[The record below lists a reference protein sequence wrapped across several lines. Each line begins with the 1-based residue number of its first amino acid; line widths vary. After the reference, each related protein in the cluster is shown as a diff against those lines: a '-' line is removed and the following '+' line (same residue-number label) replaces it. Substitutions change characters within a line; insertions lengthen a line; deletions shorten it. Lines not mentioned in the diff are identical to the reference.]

1 MEGDVEYDLLV
12 EQIEVYLT
20 DKDVL
25 SYFKEKLKNYEV
37 DIRNLAKT
45 KSEKDADQLFTK
57 IEDDALYDNAF
68 SFCKDKASSMAVA
81 EALATNM
88 PPDVKTFFKKKVKN
102 YIPKINVAADRWRR
116 NDKDGYST
124 WYTLVFKTVQGD
136 FTAQK
141 NPAS

>member
-1 MEGDVEYDLLV
+1 MEGDMEYNLLV
-12 EQIEVYLT
+12 EQVEAYLT

-25 SYFKEKLKNYEV
+25 RYFKENMGKYEGTM
-37 DIRNLAKT
+37 RNLVKT
-45 KSEKDADQLFTK
+45 RSEKDADLLFTT
-57 IEDDALYDNAF
+57 IEDDASYDNAF

-88 PPDVKTFFKKKVKN
+88 PADVKTFFKKKVKK
-102 YIPKINVAADRWRR
+102 YVPGINVAADRWRR

-141 NPAS
+141 KPAS